1 MSFFTRT
8 LTLAAAAG
16 AAALLTTS
24 GAQAAGYPDHPIHL
38 YVPYGAG
45 GSTDFVA
52 RLYAKKL
59 AEQLHQNVIVENR
72 PGAATNIGSDAAAK
86 ASPDGYTVLLSDG
99 AHIWNSV
106 FGPAPSFSP
115 LKALVPIV
123 RVASTPFVVAANPK
137 APFATAKDLLA
148 AAKAQPGK
156 YTISSASLRLFVE
169 LLNSRAGIK
178 LLHIPYKGGALAT
191 SDAIAGQVNMVY
203 AALPVLL
210 PFIHSGKLRALA
222 VTSRHRSTALPD
234 VPSFAELGIDYDI
247 SIHYTIYAPAGVPA
261 AVRQKLIQAT
271 QAISQEKDFRARLLA
286 SGTEADSNHPEQLE
300 AEARRDLAMWQQ
312 VAKERPDLVEL
323 GK

>member
-1 MSFFTRT
+1 
-8 LTLAAAAG
+8 
-16 AAALLTTS
+16 
-24 GAQAAGYPDHPIHL
+24 
-38 YVPYGAG
+38 
-45 GSTDFVA
+45 
-52 RLYAKKL
+52 
-59 AEQLHQNVIVENR
+59 
-72 PGAATNIGSDAAAK
+72 
-86 ASPDGYTVLLSDG
+86 
-99 AHIWNSV
+99 
-106 FGPAPSFSP
+106 
-115 LKALVPIV
+115 
-123 RVASTPFVVAANPK
+123 VAANPK

-247 SIHYTIYAPAGVPA
+247 SIHYTIYAPSGVPA